1 MNNVT
6 PEHIVTLTQ
15 GTTPVQI
22 VILVLLGIIALGV
35 IVAIVKWVVDLKMG
49 TLPSDINEIRTS
61 LSDLRNELATIQGK
75 LWSKDDVRVEIK
87 AAIADHMAQCHFHN
101 TCDLPNH

>member
-6 PEHIVTLTQ
+6 PEHIVNLTQ
-15 GTTPVQI
+15 GTTPTQI

-35 IVAIVKWVVDLKMG
+35 IVGIVKWVIDLKIG
-49 TLPSDINEIRTS
+49 TLPADITEIRNS
-61 LSDLRNELATIQGK
+61 LSDLRTELATIQGK

-87 AAIADHMAQCHFHN
+87 AAIAEHIEHCPFFHQDGRN
-101 TCDLPNH
+101 